1 MQCQQRRGQAPG
13 ADGLSLAQCAACNAQ
28 CRDGGSVKKNPLRDR
43 VFVPAESRG
52 TARPSGAA
60 SPFAPDSCAWASPK
74 TPLTCL
80 LAGCRLHGCTV
91 LACTFTLQ
99 GLAWVKSL
107 KRRTAVGCSLLPFLC
122 WGSQRRRDGGGCPAC
137 CGAPADI
144 PGLAIG
150 SAAGTAVPLLS
161 ASPCCARC
169 RHLSWDFQLCNSG
182 VRRYTALS

>member
-1 MQCQQRRGQAPG
+1 MACRWRSAQRATPS
-13 ADGLSLAQCAACNAQ
+13 AET
-28 CRDGGSVKKNPLRDR
+28 GGSVKKNPLRDR

-60 SPFAPDSCAWASPK
+60 SPFAPDSCAWAIPK

-91 LACTFTLQ
+91 LACTFSLQ

-144 PGLAIG
+144 PGLKARHRK
-150 SAAGTAVPLLS
+150 
-161 ASPCCARC
+161 RC
-169 RHLSWDFQLCNSG
+169 RHCCTPPQRQPLLRPLPAPQLGFPTQLGGS
-182 VRRYTALS
+182 ALYCTVVSRERA